1 MQASH
6 QLSLE
11 ELFYGLSD
19 TIAGIIEH
27 PDTPE
32 NVRGCVLNFACG
44 LRSSL
49 SLEKQQRLELQEIR
63 QILPLCLTLHAEND
77 SL

>member
-6 QLSLE
+6 HLSLE
-11 ELFYGLSD
+11 ELYYGLSD

-49 SLEKQQRLELQEIR
+49 NPQQQKKLDMAELRHISAPFHQA
-63 QILPLCLTLHAEND
+63 Q
-77 SL
+77 